1 MFDDKNSHLVRK
13 EKQVILKHF
22 GGG

>member
-13 EKQVILKHF
+13 EKQVILKRF